1 ARAVAGIGP
10 LALRE
15 HAAIARQDVAYALRV
30 LAGQRGFTITA
41 LLSLAFGIGATTAT
55 FSLVD
60 VLFLHPLPAAAED
73 RLVALYTVDS
83 RNTGYTP
90 SSYPNFLDYQRSARG
105 FAGLAANP
113 FTPGTVS

>member
-41 LLSLAFGIGATTAT
+41 LLSLAFGIGPTPPP
-55 FSLVD
+55 FILVAA
-60 VLFLHPLPAAAED
+60 LFLPPLPGTAED

-83 RNTGYTP
+83 RNTGFNP
-90 SSYPNFLDYQRSARG
+90 SSYPNFLDY
-105 FAGLAANP
+105 
-113 FTPGTVS
+113 